1 MADTSLQARL
11 KRLFSTNVVVRRIAK
26 NRLKAIDTN
35 RLQSNGALTS
45 TSYIDRFAGLHRG
58 QSGQSVYNHTYNFHQ
73 SKVELFTDYEAMDLD
88 PIIASA
94 LDIYADES
102 TVKDSE
108 GDTLT
113 VSSPNDE
120 IRKVL
125 HNLFYDI
132 LNIDYNL
139 WPWIRNACK
148 YGDFYLYLDIED
160 ELGVINVVP
169 LSSYEMVREEGYDP
183 ENPYAYRFVMQ
194 GMHTTT
200 RHFAGSGG
208 QNPRNE
214 FENYQIAH
222 FRLLSDTNFLPYGKS
237 MIEPA
242 RKIFKQLM
250 LMEDAM
256 LIHRIMRAPE
266 RRIFKIDVGNI
277 PPNEVDNY
285 MQQIINKMKKT
296 PYIDETTGQY
306 NLKFNIQN
314 MMEDFYLPVRGG
326 DSGTAIDT
334 LSGLSSEGQIEDIE
348 YLRNKMHA
356 ALKIPKAFLG
366 YDEGVEGKATLAAED
381 VRFARTIERIQKIF
395 VSELTKIAVVHLYA
409 QGFRDEDL
417 VNFNLTLTNPSLIY
431 EKQKIESLNE
441 KVSLAGNLKETTMFS
456 EKYIYENVFGL
467 SEEEWTA
474 ERELVIEDL
483 KQDFR
488 KEQIKSEGNDPK
500 KTNMSFGTPHD
511 IASMHVA
518 NKGGLLPGME
528 QEHVAG
534 PGRPKEP
541 GTWGS
546 HASPHGR
553 DPLGIK
559 DLGKTFT
566 TDKSP
571 LQHKFRSGSPLSTT
585 ENVDTKAIIK
595 SMAGKVKTRQ
605 VLRES
610 LDNEVKNT
618 DTGTMLDENNLLDI
632 NLT

>member
-11 KRLFSTNVVVRRIAK
+11 KRLFSTNVVVRRVAK
-26 NRLKAIDTN
+26 NRLKAID
-35 RLQSNGALTS
+35 SNHLLSTGALS
-45 TSYIDRFAGLHRG
+45 SNSYIDRFSGLHRG
-58 QSGQSVYNHTYNFHQ
+58 QGGQIAYNQTYNFHQ
-73 SKVELFTDYEAMDLD
+73 SKIELFSDYEAMDMD
-88 PIIASA
+88 PILASA

-102 TVKDSE
+102 TVKDAE

-113 VSSPNDE
+113 ISSPNDE

-132 LNIDYNL
+132 LNVDYNL
-139 WPWIRNACK
+139 WPWIRNCCK

-160 ELGVINVVP
+160 ELGIINAVP
-169 LSSYEMVREEGYDP
+169 LSTYEMVREEGYDV

-194 GMHTTT
+194 GAHTTT
-200 RHFAGSGG
+200 MHFAGSAA
-208 QNPRNE
+208 NPRNQ
-214 FENYQIAH
+214 FENFQIAH
-222 FRLLSDTNFLPYGKS
+222 FRLLADTNFLPYGKS

-266 RRIFKIDVGNI
+266 RRVFKIDVGNL
-277 PPNEVDNY
+277 PPQEVDGY
-285 MQQIINKMKKT
+285 MQQIINKMKKV
-296 PYIDETTGQY
+296 PYMDEATGQY

-326 DSGTAIDT
+326 ESGTAIDT
-334 LSGLSSEGQIEDIE
+334 LSGLSSDGQIEDIE

-366 YDEGVEGKATLAAED
+366 YDEGVEGKSTLAAED

-395 VSELTKIAVVHLYA
+395 VSELTKIAIIHLYA
-409 QGFRDEDL
+409 QGFRDADL
-417 VNFNLTLTNPSLIY
+417 INFTLGLTSPSIIY
-431 EKQKIESLNE
+431 EKQKIESMTE
-441 KVSLAGNLKETTMFS
+441 KVALAANLKETKMFS

-467 SEEEWTA
+467 SHEEWSN

-483 KQDFR
+483 KEDFR
-488 KEQIKSEGNDPK
+488 KEQIATEGNDPK

-518 NKGGLLPGME
+518 TRGELLPGME
-528 QEHVAG
+528 QEHVG
-534 PGRPKEP
+534 GTGRPKEA
-541 GTWGS
+541 GTWGT
-546 HASPHGR
+546 HKSPHGR

-559 DLGKTFT
+559 DLGGTFA

-571 LQHKFRSGSPLSTT
+571 LQHKFRGGSPLST
-585 ENVDTKAIIK
+585 ENVNA
-595 SMAGKVKTRQ
+595 Q
-605 VLRES
+605 EVLRTLKAKMKTKQMLKES
-610 LDNEVKNT
+610 LTTEHVDI
-618 DTGTMLDENNLLDI
+618 DAGTMLDENNLLDV
-632 NLT
+632 